1 MNAWIVIAPA
11 ALILCVAIIMVGRL
25 PRRLWEMCAA
35 FLVLGLAGYAFQG
48 KPHLAAAPAQPIMR
62 DNAAAAQLIKLRE
75 QMAPTFASAKNWTI
89 LGDSMARQ
97 GNYKL
102 AMSVVGSGLKE
113 QPKNADLWAALG
125 LYAMLANNG
134 RIGAPSEL
142 AFAKARKFNPNLAA
156 PDYFEGL
163 NALADRQILET
174 LNKWDAALEK
184 APSDS
189 QWAGTVRGQRASLF
203 RALQR
208 NMQRRDAENTREEG
222 ARARP

>member
-1 MNAWIVIAPA
+1 MNAWFVIAPT
-11 ALILCVAIIMVGRL
+11 ALILCVAIIIAGRV
-25 PRRLWEMCAA
+25 PRLLWEMCAA

-48 KPHLAAAPAQPIMR
+48 KPQLAAEPAKPIMR

-163 NALADRQILET
+163 NALANGQILDT
-174 LNKWDAALEK
+174 LKKWDAALEK

-189 QWAGTVRGQRASLF
+189 QWAVTVRGQRTSLL
-203 RALQR
+203 RALQ
-208 NMQRRDAENTREEG
+208 NGMQRSEPDNSSEE
-222 ARARP
+222 ARTQP